1 MEASGFGLAF
11 GRLRNGSHGGSVL
24 MTRRGNPPV
33 ALEIAAALLVPA
45 ACYGFVRVFIHA
57 DAVIPIIGAAFL
69 SSAVAVLLRRL
80 RVPLPAAAVF
90 SLLFLGALIA
100 NRFTPGTVRFG
111 FLPTRATVDEA
122 RLLVDELVRNFQEL
136 KTPVEA
142 LDPFIATAMIAA
154 WVMAFLTDWGA
165 LRLRLAFE
173 PVLPAGL
180 IFVFSAVLGAGTH
193 QVIATVVFAV
203 AIAFWAVVQRT
214 VNLAE
219 GNAWLAND
227 RRRGASGV
235 AQAAALFAAMAVIVG
250 VVVGPRLPGAD
261 AQEMLS
267 FRDQGDPTRVVV
279 SPFVSIESR
288 LVEQSSTQLFSVTSA
303 QPSYWRL
310 AGLDEYDDN
319 IWKVAG
325 NFSPEDGELPGA
337 SVEGGVR
344 EDVQQDFTIDALREI
359 WLPAAFAPAEIVDTT
374 ARLTWNAESGSLT
387 VANDIPNSD
396 GVDYTLISSI
406 PRFTAEEL
414 AAAPDTVPPAIAERY
429 LPLPDVAPLV
439 RSEAE
444 RVTAEASTRYDKML
458 ALQAYFQ
465 SFDYSVN
472 LGPADGRDP
481 LEQFLTDRVGFCQQF
496 AGTFSVMARALG
508 IPARVAIGFTWGD
521 PVAQAEDGRTIYQV
535 TGRQTH
541 AWPEVWFDGLG
552 WVAFEPTPG
561 RGAPAAVEYTGL
573 PAAQDS
579 LIQPD
584 NPGGPVTTTTTAPSE
599 NNPVDQGPLVPEF
612 DLGGEGGSGDP
623 LEESGGIS
631 STTLLWLLGI
641 GTLVAAYAG
650 GIPAYHW
657 FRREQRRQRV
667 DSAASGVETA
677 WAEATESLELGFG
690 LTRRPS
696 ETRREYAGR
705 LATDMR
711 IPREEMGELAN
722 KVTVARYYPSG
733 LSERD
738 ATRATEL
745 AGTIEQSVT
754 SRVPVFTRWKRMVDP
769 KRLLQRNSKISPASL
784 PSIPRRNTNGG
795 RKRET
800 VS

>member
-1 MEASGFGLAF
+1 MS
-11 GRLRNGSHGGSVL
+11 
-24 MTRRGNPPV
+24 RRGMPP
-33 ALEIAAALLVPA
+33 ATLEIAAALLVPA
-45 ACYGFVRVFIHA
+45 ASYGFVRVFAHG
-57 DAVIPIIGAAFL
+57 DSVIPIVGAALL
-69 SSAVAVLLRRL
+69 STAVAVLLRRL
-80 RVPLPAAAVF
+80 RVPLPAAAAI
-90 SLLFLGALIA
+90 SLFFLMALIA
-100 NRFTPGTVRFG
+100 NRFTPNTVRFG
-111 FLPTRATVDEA
+111 FIPTGATLDEA
-122 RLLVDELVRNFQEL
+122 RVLADELVINFQEL

-142 LDPFIATAMIAA
+142 LNPFIATAMIAA

-180 IFVFSAVLGAGTH
+180 LFIFSAVLGAGTH
-193 QVIATVVFAV
+193 RVITTVVFAV

-227 RRRGASGV
+227 RRRGTTGV
-235 AQAAALFAAMAVIVG
+235 AQAAAVFAAMAVIAG
-250 VVVGPRLPGAD
+250 IVVGPRLPGAD

-279 SPFVSIESR
+279 SPFVSIEAR
-288 LVEQSSTQLFSVTSA
+288 LVEQSATQLFTVASS

-325 NFSPEDGELPGA
+325 NFSPEDGELPG
-337 SVEGGVR
+337 STVQGGAR

-359 WLPAAFAPAEIVDTT
+359 WLPAAFAPAEIVETT

-396 GVDYTLISSI
+396 GVEYSLVSSI

-414 AAAPDTVPPAIAERY
+414 TAASEVVPLDIAERY
-429 LPLPDVAPLV
+429 LPLPEVPPLV
-439 RSEAE
+439 RSEAQ
-444 RVTAEASTRYDKML
+444 RVTADATTRYDKML
-458 ALQAYFQ
+458 ALQAYFR
-465 SFDYSVN
+465 SFEYSVN
-472 LGPADGRDP
+472 LSPPDGRDP
-481 LEQFLTDRVGFCQQF
+481 LEQFLDERVGFCQQF
-496 AGTFSVMARALG
+496 AGTFAVMARTLG

-521 PVAQAEDGRTIYQV
+521 PIGQTEDGRTVYQV

-584 NPGGPVTTTTTAPSE
+584 NPGGPVTTTTQAPSS
-599 NNPVDQGPLVPEF
+599 PGDFDDQGPLVPEI
-612 DLGGEGGSGDP
+612 DIGGGEGGGGELDGG
-623 LEESGGIS
+623 GGIS
-631 STTLLWLLGI
+631 LRTALWILGI
-641 GTLVAAYAG
+641 AAVAVAYAG
-650 GIPAYHW
+650 GIPAYQW
-657 FRREQRRQRV
+657 FRRQQRRQRI
-667 DSAASGVETA
+667 DSPATGVETA
-677 WAEATESLELGFG
+677 WAEATESLELGYG
-690 LTRRPS
+690 LQRRPA
-696 ETRREYAGR
+696 ETRREYARR
-705 LATDMR
+705 LASDMR
-711 IPREEMGELAN
+711 VPREEMGELAN

-733 LSERD
+733 LSDGD
-738 ATRATEL
+738 AVRADEL
-745 AGTIEQSVT
+745 AATIEQSIA
-754 SRVPVFTRWKRMVDP
+754 SRVPTFTRWKRTVDP
-769 KRLLQRNSKISPASL
+769 RRLFTRSPHFSMSSVLPSRPASE
-784 PSIPRRNTNGG
+784 TNGH
-795 RKRET
+795 RPPS
-800 VS
+800 VSSGSGDASRRSRSFSR

>member
-1 MEASGFGLAF
+1 MS
-11 GRLRNGSHGGSVL
+11 
-24 MTRRGNPPV
+24 RRALPP
-33 ALEIAAALLVPA
+33 ATLEIAAALLVPA
-45 ACYGFVRVFIHA
+45 ASYGFVRVFAHG
-57 DAVIPIIGAAFL
+57 DAVIPVIGAGFL
-69 SSAVAVLLRRL
+69 STAVAVLLRRL
-80 RVPLPAAAVF
+80 RVPLAAAGAVSLVF
-90 SLLFLGALIA
+90 LLALIA

-111 FLPTRATVDEA
+111 FIPTSATLDEA
-122 RLLVDELVRNFQEL
+122 EVLITELIRNFQEL

-180 IFVFSAVLGAGTH
+180 LFIFSAVLGAGTH
-193 QVIATVVFAV
+193 QVVTTVAFAA

-227 RRRGASGV
+227 RRRGTTGV
-235 AQAAALFAAMAVIVG
+235 AQAAAVFAAMAVIAG
-250 VVVGPRLPGAD
+250 IVVGPRLPGAD

-279 SPFVSIESR
+279 SPFVSIEAR
-288 LVEQSSTQLFSVTSA
+288 LVEQSATELFTVTSS

-337 SVEGGVR
+337 TVEGGAR
-344 EDVQQDFTIDALREI
+344 EDVQQDYSVSALQEI
-359 WLPAAFAPAEIVDTT
+359 WLPAAFAPAEIVETT

-396 GVDYTLISSI
+396 GVEYSLISSI

-414 AAAPDTVPPAIAERY
+414 AAAPETVPPEIAERY
-429 LPLPDVAPLV
+429 LPLPPVSPLV

-444 RVTAEASTRYDKML
+444 RVTAGAITRYDKML
-458 ALQAYFQ
+458 ALQDFFR
-465 SFDYSVN
+465 SFEYSVN
-472 LGPADGRDP
+472 LNPSDGRDP
-481 LEQFLTDRVGFCQQF
+481 LEQFLDDRIGFCQQF
-496 AGTFSVMARALG
+496 AGTFAVMARTLG

-521 PVAQAEDGRTIYQV
+521 PVGQADDGRTVYQV

-541 AWPEVWFDGLG
+541 AWPEVWFEGLG

-561 RGAPAAVEYTGL
+561 RGAPAAVDYTGL

-584 NPGGPVTTTTTAPSE
+584 NPDGPVTTTTLAPSD
-599 NNPVDQGPLVPEF
+599 PGTVDQGPLVPEL
-612 DLGGEGGSGDP
+612 DLGGGDGGGSLDDD
-623 LEESGGIS
+623 GGSFIS
-631 STTLLWLLGI
+631 LTALLWILGI
-641 GTLVAAYAG
+641 GGLVAAYAG
-650 GIPAYHW
+650 GIPAYHQL
-657 FRREQRRQRV
+657 RRQSRRQRI
-667 DSAASGVETA
+667 DSPATGVETA
-677 WAEATESLELGFG
+677 WAEVTESLELGYG
-690 LTRRPS
+690 LTRRPA
-696 ETRREYAGR
+696 ETRREYARR
-705 LATDMR
+705 LASDMR
-711 IPREEMGELAN
+711 VPREEMGELAN
-722 KVTVARYYPSG
+722 KVTVARYYPTG
-733 LSERD
+733 LAAGD
-738 ATRATEL
+738 AARADEL
-745 AGTIEQSVT
+745 AAAIEQSIA
-754 SRVPVFTRWKRMVDP
+754 SRVPVFTRWKRLVDP
-769 KRLLQRNSKISPASL
+769 KRLFKRPSHFSMSSVLPSRPASEL
-784 PSIPRRNTNGG
+784 NGHHRQTVGAGAGNSSG
-795 RKRET
+795 RGSR
-800 VS
+800 SLSR

>member
-1 MEASGFGLAF
+1 MSG
-11 GRLRNGSHGGSVL
+11 
-24 MTRRGNPPV
+24 RRIMPPA

-45 ACYGFVRVFIHA
+45 ASYGFVRVFVHA
-57 DAVIPIIGAAFL
+57 DAVIPVIGAGFL
-69 SSAVAVLLRRL
+69 STAVAVLLRRL
-80 RVPLPAAAVF
+80 RVPLPAAAAV

-100 NRFTPGTVRFG
+100 NRFTPDTVRFG
-111 FLPTRATVDEA
+111 FIPTGSTLDEA
-122 RLLVDELVRNFQEL
+122 RLLIDELVTNFQEL

-142 LDPFIATAMIAA
+142 LDPFIATAMVAA

-173 PVLPAGL
+173 PVLPAAL
-180 IFVFSAVLGAGTH
+180 LFVFSAVLGAGTH
-193 QVIATVVFAV
+193 QVITTVVFAV
-203 AIAFWAVVQRT
+203 AVAIWAVIQRT

-227 RRRGASGV
+227 RRRGTAGV
-235 AQAAALFAAMAVIVG
+235 AQAAAVFAAMAVIAG
-250 VVVGPRLPGAD
+250 IIVGPRLPGAD

-279 SPFVSIESR
+279 SPFVSIEAR
-288 LVEQSSTQLFSVTSA
+288 LVEQSATQLFTVTSA

-325 NFSPEDGELPGA
+325 NFSPEDGELPGS
-337 SVEGGVR
+337 SVEGGAR
-344 EDVQQDFTIDALREI
+344 EDIVQDYTIEALREI

-396 GVDYTLISSI
+396 GVEYSLVSSI
-406 PRFTAEEL
+406 PRFTAAEL
-414 AAAPDTVPPAIAERY
+414 SAAPETVPPDIAARY
-429 LPLPDVAPLV
+429 LPLPAVSPLV
-439 RSEAE
+439 RTQAE
-444 RVTAEASTRYDKML
+444 QVTAGAATRYEKML
-458 ALQAYFQ
+458 ALQAYFR
-465 SFDYSVN
+465 SFTYDVN
-472 LGPADGRDP
+472 LNPSDGRDP
-481 LEQFLTDRVGFCQQF
+481 LEQFLDERVGFCQQF
-496 AGTFSVMARALG
+496 AGTFAVMARLLG

-521 PVAQAEDGRTIYQV
+521 PVGQADDGRTIYQV

-561 RGAPAAVEYTGL
+561 RGAPAAVDYTGL

-584 NPGGPVTTTTTAPSE
+584 NPDGPVTTTTRAPTAGNAP
-599 NNPVDQGPLVPEF
+599 DQGPLVPEL
-612 DLGGEGGSGDP
+612 DLGGETAGGVTTGD
-623 LEESGGIS
+623 GGGLS
-631 STTLLWLLGI
+631 LTTLLWILGI
-641 GTLVAAYAG
+641 GGLVAAYAG

-657 FRREQRRQRV
+657 FRRQQRRQRI
-667 DSAASGVETA
+667 DSPATGVETA
-677 WAEATESLELGFG
+677 WAEATESLELGYG
-690 LTRRPS
+690 LARRPA

-705 LATDMR
+705 LAKDMR
-711 IPREEMGELAN
+711 VPQSEMAELAN
-722 KVTVARYYPSG
+722 TVTVARYYPTG
-733 LSERD
+733 LSNGD
-738 ATRATEL
+738 ATRADEL
-745 AGTIEQSVT
+745 AGSIEQSIT

-769 KRLLQRNSKISPASL
+769 KRFVKRPSSFSMSAVLPTSKTQRDQNGSSP
-784 PSIPRRNTNGG
+784 R
-795 RKRET
+795 
-800 VS
+800 